1 MGELAEPVPTLFQSV
16 QVGDVTLA
24 HRVVLAPLTRVRAN
38 NRHAHTDLGVTYY
51 AQRGSVP
58 GTLLIAEATF
68 IAPYAGHFSPH
79 APGVYSDEQIAGWKR
94 VCCTLRSLLLMSDF
108 CSPSY

>member
-1 MGELAEPVPTLFQSV
+1 MPTLFQPV

-58 GTLLIAEATF
+58 GTLLITEAT
-68 IAPYAGHFSPH
+68 YLAGQASGQPL
-79 APGVYSDEQIAGWKR
+79 APGIWNDEQIAAWKKVR
-94 VCCTLRSLLLMSDF
+94 RRSF
-108 CSPSY
+108 AG